1 MREIVHIQAGQCG
14 NQIGTNFW
22 ETISGEHGLDFN
34 GQYVENI
41 FPKEEKQ
48 VRLERVR
55 VYYDEAKGDKYV
67 PRALLVDLEPGVLNN
82 IKSGNLGSFF
92 RPENMIHA
100 TNGAGNNW
108 AKGHYTEGSE
118 LVDQVLDVVRKEVES
133 CDCLQGFQFTHSL
146 GGGTGSGMGTLLITK
161 IREQYPEKIMST
173 FSVVPSPKVSNAVV
187 EPYNATLSIHQLIE
201 NTDSVFCIDNDALH
215 DICSK
220 SLGLTHPNYKDLNS
234 LITTVM
240 SGVTCSLRFPGQL
253 NSDVRKLAV
262 NLIPFPR
269 LHFFLV
275 GVAPLTN
282 KGSTDFEKLTV
293 AELTQQIFDPT
304 NMMAQCDPRRGKYL
318 TASALFRGKIST
330 NDVDEQMLKVH
341 QKNQALFVPWIPN
354 NIKSSVCDIPPIGQS
369 ISATFIANSTSIKA
383 LFKRVATQ
391 FSSMYRRKAFVHWY
405 LDEGMEEVE
414 FTEAESNIHDL
425 ISEYQ
430 QYEIVDVGDDG
441 QPGDDGGDG
450 GDDGGGDMGGDVQ
463 DDNFENVDNQ

>member
-14 NQIGTNFW
+14 NQIGANFW

-41 FPKEEKQ
+41 FPSEEKQ

-220 SLGLTHPNYKDLNS
+220 SLGLTHPAYKDLNS

-275 GVAPLTN
+275 GIAPLTN
-282 KGSTDFEKLTV
+282 KTSTDFEKLTV

-330 NDVDEQMLKVH
+330 NDVDEQMFKVH

-354 NIKSSVCDIPPIGQS
+354 NIKSSVCDIPPIGHA

-430 QYEIVDVGDDG
+430 QYEIADVDNE
-441 QPGDDGGDG
+441 GGPEGGEEG
-450 GDDGGGDMGGDVQ
+450 GDDGDMGGDVQ
-463 DDNFENVDNQ
+463 EEGFQDDQ